1 MFEFWFAA
9 ALMSA
14 AIFIVAFIFTRVK
27 PADANDNEITDN
39 RISDNLR
46 LYQQRLIEL
55 DQLLA
60 LGDIDIQAHSSLV
73 LEARSQLVVD
83 LNNSDL
89 NNPDLNNPGSLSA
102 DADIELWIQEQIQAA
117 ALQSEPQSKLQNQT
131 SSAAD
136 RRLLWAVS
144 LSIPLLALAIY
155 LPKGLSVGGSL
166 EWQVAEQLATLNSS
180 SNSSSNSSTNTSS
193 DARQRQQQL
202 LSISQL
208 LEQRAS
214 PSRSK
219 PELLQLQAEIYST
232 INQHNKAANV
242 YARLLERHP
251 DNAQVTALLAQS
263 LYVLDAESANAGTT
277 AAALMSPRV
286 KALLASALRLDPQQ
300 HLALSMSGMQSFS
313 EADYPAAIRYWRAA
327 LLVYGESS
335 AQAASLIG
343 GIQAAEA
350 RLAGQ
355 STQTLAA
362 DLASQTTA
370 HIRLRVSIDPSQILV
385 TDSPDTP
392 VFVFARSVTGSR
404 MPLAAKR
411 LRLSDLPI
419 DILLTEND
427 KMAAQSI
434 AGHSQLIVGA
444 RLARSG
450 QPIAEAG
457 DSQSLELITAV
468 EANADDA
475 LSVALVID
483 QLK

>member
-9 ALMSA
+9 VLMSA
-14 AIFIVAFIFTRVK
+14 AIFIVAFIFTRTK
-27 PADANDNEITDN
+27 PADTKDSQIADN

-46 LYQQRLIEL
+46 LYQQRLSEL

-73 LEARSQLVVD
+73 LEARSSLVVD
-83 LNNSDL
+83 LNN
-89 NNPDLNNPGSLSA
+89 PASLAA
-102 DADIELWIQEQIQAA
+102 DTDIEQWIQNQIEATKQ
-117 ALQSEPQSKLQNQT
+117 QSERQT
-131 SSAAD
+131 KAGSSSD

-144 LSIPLLALAIY
+144 VSIPLLALAIY
-155 LPKGLSVGGSL
+155 LPQGLSVGGSL
-166 EWQVAEQLATLNSS
+166 EWQVAEQLTALNSS
-180 SNSSSNSSTNTSS
+180 SNTSS

-202 LSISQL
+202 LSITQL
-208 LEQRAS
+208 LEQRVS

-232 INQHNKAANV
+232 INQHKKAAIV
-242 YARLLERHP
+242 YANLLERHQ

-286 KALLASALRLDPQQ
+286 KDLLASALRLDPQQ
-300 HLALSMSGMQSFS
+300 YLALSMSGMQAFS

-335 AQAASLIG
+335 PQAASLKG

-350 RLAGQ
+350 RLAAQTNQ
-355 STQTLAA
+355 SLVVET
-362 DLASQTTA
+362 DSQTTA
-370 HIRLRVSIDPSQILV
+370 HIRLRVSIDASQLLA

-475 LSVALVID
+475 LMVALVID

>member
-166 EWQVAEQLATLNSS
+166 EWQVAEQLATL
-180 SNSSSNSSTNTSS
+180 NSSTNTSS

>member
-9 ALMSA
+9 VLMSA
-14 AIFIVAFIFTRVK
+14 AIFIVAFFFTRVK
-27 PADANDNEITDN
+27 PADANDNQIADN
-39 RISDNLR
+39 RVSDNLR
-46 LYQQRLIEL
+46 LYQQRLSEL

-83 LNNSDL
+83 LNN
-89 NNPDLNNPGSLSA
+89 PASLSA
-102 DADIELWIQEQIQAA
+102 DADIELWIQEQIQAS
-117 ALQSEPQSKLQNQT
+117 ALQSEPQSKPQNKA
-131 SSAAD
+131 SSSSD
-136 RRLLWAVS
+136 RRLIWAVS

-180 SNSSSNSSTNTSS
+180 SNSSS

-251 DNAQVTALLAQS
+251 DNSQVTALLAQS

-277 AAALMSPRV
+277 AAELMSPRV
-286 KALLASALRLDPQQ
+286 KALLASSLRLDPQQ
-300 HLALSMSGMQSFS
+300 YLALSMSGMQAFS

-335 AQAASLIG
+335 PQAASLNG

-350 RLAGQ
+350 RLAAQ

-362 DLASQTTA
+362 ETNSLTTA
-370 HIRLRVSIDPSQILV
+370 HIRLRVSIDPGQILV

-450 QPIAEAG
+450 QPIAAAG
-457 DSQSLELITAV
+457 DSQSLEGITKG

>member
-117 ALQSEPQSKLQNQT
+117 ALQSEHQSKLQNQT

-166 EWQVAEQLATLNSS
+166 EWQVAEQLATL
-180 SNSSSNSSTNTSS
+180 NSSTNTSS

>member
-9 ALMSA
+9 VLMSA
-14 AIFIVAFIFTRVK
+14 AIFIVAFIFTRAKSDDV
-27 PADANDNEITDN
+27 NDSQIADN
-39 RISDNLR
+39 RDSDNLR
-46 LYQQRLIEL
+46 LYQQRLSEL

-73 LEARSQLVVD
+73 LEARSSLVVD
-83 LNNSDL
+83 LNN
-89 NNPDLNNPGSLSA
+89 PASLAA
-102 DADIELWIQEQIQAA
+102 DTDIEQWIQNQIAA
-117 ALQSEPQSKLQNQT
+117 TKQQSEHQT
-131 SSAAD
+131 TAGSSSD

-180 SNSSSNSSTNTSS
+180 SNTSINTSS
-193 DARQRQQQL
+193 NARQRQQQL

-232 INQHNKAANV
+232 INQHKKAANV
-242 YARLLERHP
+242 YANLLERHP

-263 LYVLDAESANAGTT
+263 LYVLDAESASAGTT

-286 KALLASALRLDPQQ
+286 KALLASSLRLDPQQ
-300 HLALSMSGMQSFS
+300 YLALSMSGMQAFS

-335 AQAASLIG
+335 PQAASLNG

-350 RLAGQ
+350 RLAAQ

-362 DLASQTTA
+362 ETDSQTTA
-370 HIRLRVSIDPSQILV
+370 HIRLRVSIDASQLLA

-457 DSQSLELITAV
+457 DSQSLEVITKV